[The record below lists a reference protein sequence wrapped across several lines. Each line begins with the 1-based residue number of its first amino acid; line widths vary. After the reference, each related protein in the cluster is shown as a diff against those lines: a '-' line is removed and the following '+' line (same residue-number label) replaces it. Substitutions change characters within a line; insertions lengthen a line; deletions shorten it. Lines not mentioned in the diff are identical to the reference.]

1 LLRIGRMRKASSHHA
16 SVLAQP
22 LAIPWKSN
30 HYQSNNIPADSNHI
44 QQSLTPEEISAVEIF
59 KQARMSVVHIIAL
72 ESARD
77 LLKKEWEGI
86 FGLPGEEQNPRGAGT
101 GFVWDNQHVVTN
113 HHVMAGSKEAKVRFF
128 DSTEELE
135 AKLVGTDPDHDIA
148 LLRLVELPKNGLV
161 PLTRGVSEHLLVGQ
175 RVYAIGNPFGLE
187 YSLTTGVISGL
198 GREIAS
204 RVGRPMFNII
214 QTDAAIN
221 PGNSGGPLLDS
232 RGRLIGVNCAIAS
245 PSGAFAGIGFA
256 IPVDTV
262 KKVVEQIMQ
271 FGRAIRPSLGIFF
284 APEQL
289 GRRLG
294 LEKGLLILYLRPNGP
309 AEKAG
314 LLATKRE
321 KGSGR
326 LILGDI
332 VIGIEKQPVN
342 RAVDIYRVLEKM
354 NVGDQIVLE
363 IIRDGQ
369 KIEKQLILEEMVEEK
384 KPSSNGSDLF
394 RRRQMTCRL

>member
-1 LLRIGRMRKASSHHA
+1 MFSTWKSWTVQSLAVPWKPNSHA
-16 SVLAQP
+16 SQ
-22 LAIPWKSN
+22 
-30 HYQSNNIPADSNHI
+30 QSTSTQNNL
-44 QQSLTPEEISAVEIF
+44 QESLTPEELSAVEIF
-59 KQARMSVVHIIAL
+59 KQARLSVVHIIAL

-148 LLRLVELPKNGLV
+148 LLRLVQLPKNDLV
-161 PLTRGVSEHLLVGQ
+161 PLTRGISEHLLVGQ

-187 YSLTTGVISGL
+187 YTLTTGVISGL

-232 RGRLIGVNCAIAS
+232 RGKLIGVNCAIAS

-332 VIGIEKQPVN
+332 VTSIDKRPVN
-342 RAVDIYRVLEKM
+342 RAVDIYRVLETL
-354 NVGDQIVLE
+354 NVGDEVVLE
-363 IIRDGQ
+363 VIRDGQ
-369 KIEKQLILEEMVEEK
+369 RIDKKLTLEEMVEDNNK
-384 KPSSNGSDLF
+384 QNSSDWF
-394 RRRQMTCRL
+394 RRRQLTCRL

>member
-1 LLRIGRMRKASSHHA
+1 MDYPQVRMWNSSGNGATHNILHT
-16 SVLAQP
+16 QP
-22 LAIPWKSN
+22 LAVPWKPNS
-30 HYQSNNIPADSNHI
+30 HSAQDSM
-44 QQSLTPEEISAVEIF
+44 QQSLTAEELSAIEMF
-59 KQARMSVVHIIAL
+59 KRARLSVVHIIAL

-86 FGLPGEEQNPRGAGT
+86 FGLPGEEEQNPRGAGT
-101 GFVWDNQHVVTN
+101 GFVWDDQHVVTN
-113 HHVMAGSKEAKVRFF
+113 HHVMAGSKEANVRFF
-128 DSTEELE
+128 DSSDEFE

-148 LLRLVELPKNGLV
+148 LLRLVQLPKNGLV
-161 PLTRGVSEHLLVGQ
+161 PLTRGVSENLSVGQ

-187 YSLTTGVISGL
+187 HTLTTGIISGL

-271 FGRAIRPSLGIFF
+271 FGKAIRPYLGILF

-294 LEKGLLILYLRPNGP
+294 LEKGLLVLYLRPNGP
-309 AEKAG
+309 ADKAG
-314 LLATKRE
+314 LVATKRE

-332 VIGIEKQPVN
+332 VISIDSHAVN
-342 RAVDIYRVLEKM
+342 RAVDVYRVLETK
-354 NVGDQIVLE
+354 NVGDVVVLE
-363 IIRDGQ
+363 IIRDGE
-369 KIEKQLILEEMVEEK
+369 KIEKKVTLGEMVEEN
-384 KPSSNGSDLF
+384 KPTSTDLF
-394 RRRQMTCRL
+394 RKRQLACRL

>member
-1 LLRIGRMRKASSHHA
+1 MLHSTPWITK
-16 SVLAQP
+16 P
-22 LAIPWKSN
+22 LAIPWKLN
-30 HYQSNNIPADSNHI
+30 HHHTDPKCNASQLENST
-44 QQSLTPEEISAVEIF
+44 QESLTPEELSVVEIF
-59 KQARMSVVHIIAL
+59 KQARLSVVHIIAL

-148 LLRLVELPKNGLV
+148 LLRLVQLP
-161 PLTRGVSEHLLVGQ
+161 EMGQ

-187 YSLTTGVISGL
+187 YTLTTGVISGL

-262 KKVVEQIMQ
+262 KKVVEQIKQ
-271 FGRAIRPSLGIFF
+271 YGRAIRPSLGIFF

-294 LEKGLLILYLRPNGP
+294 LEKGLLILYLRPDGP
-309 AEKAG
+309 AQKAG

-332 VIGIEKQPVN
+332 VTSIDKHSVN
-342 RAVDIYRVLEKM
+342 RAVDIYRVLETM
-354 NVGDQIVLE
+354 NVGDEVVLE

-369 KIEKQLILEEMVEEK
+369 RIEKKLTLEEMVEDNK
-384 KPSSNGSDLF
+384 QKGSEWF
-394 RRRQMTCRL
+394 HRRQLTSRL

>member
-1 LLRIGRMRKASSHHA
+1 
-16 SVLAQP
+16 
-22 LAIPWKSN
+22 
-30 HYQSNNIPADSNHI
+30 
-44 QQSLTPEEISAVEIF
+44 
-59 KQARMSVVHIIAL
+59 
-72 ESARD
+72 
-77 LLKKEWEGI
+77 
-86 FGLPGEEQNPRGAGT
+86 
-101 GFVWDNQHVVTN
+101 
-113 HHVMAGSKEAKVRFF
+113 
-128 DSTEELE
+128 
-135 AKLVGTDPDHDIA
+135 
-148 LLRLVELPKNGLV
+148 
-161 PLTRGVSEHLLVGQ
+161 
-175 RVYAIGNPFGLE
+175 
-187 YSLTTGVISGL
+187 
-198 GREIAS
+198 
-204 RVGRPMFNII
+204 
-214 QTDAAIN
+214 
-221 PGNSGGPLLDS
+221 
-232 RGRLIGVNCAIAS
+232 
-245 PSGAFAGIGFA
+245 
-256 IPVDTV
+256 
-262 KKVVEQIMQ
+262 
-271 FGRAIRPSLGIFF
+271 LGIFF

-354 NVGDQIVLE
+354 NVGDQVVLE